1 MTAHSPLFTSY
12 CDAYADAVVMHLRL
26 KRPVAVFYSETDKA
40 YAATAIEPG
49 TSGTDVSTLVGQ
61 TWKDVV
67 GELSCPTDPEAKGFS
82 FGQLRKAVY
91 DKLLTSEPVRKLS
104 EHLADPDAY

>member
-1 MTAHSPLFTSY
+1 
-12 CDAYADAVVMHLRL
+12 
-26 KRPVAVFYSETDKA
+26 
-40 YAATAIEPG
+40 
-49 TSGTDVSTLVGQ
+49 
-61 TWKDVV
+61 VV